1 MLSRP
6 GYDINIEYNTVYS
19 VSPEVPA
26 RPRVG
31 SPDGRRPEGD
41 PTCGRAGI
49 EGDAEYTRRT
59 RRTRNAFD
67 LFYGSPGRTV
77 KYGPVRNTVIEC
89 YRGPVFGGAALV
101 GWSPGRRYNFEAV
114 MLQGV
119 GRNRDQKK
127 GALPYPPTVF
137 GCTALVGWSPGRR
150 YNFEAFRHRF
160 SRQWQYF
167 PLSRRRCRDASIHTA
182 KKSDRTEHRVWLLS
196 GTPAELSADN
206 FGVVGRKFHDSGTT
220 LSGILSRRRFSVGV
234 PLSAVSAVAKSIV

>member
-1 MLSRP
+1 MPLFRE
-6 GYDINIEYNTVYS
+6 NVKQNHVEEYNTGYS
-19 VSPEVPA
+19 VSPGVPA

-41 PTCGRAGI
+41 PTRGRAGTEGDAEYTVPARPRVGSPDGRRPEGDPTRGRAGI

-101 GWSPGRRYNFEAV
+101 GWSPGRRYNFEAS
-114 MLQGV
+114 LA
-119 GRNRDQKK
+119 
-127 GALPYPPTVF
+127 ALH
-137 GCTALVGWSPGRR
+137 LSDGRR
-150 YNFEAFRHRF
+150 AADTTSRLFRNSLTRTEFRHRF

-182 KKSDRTEHRVWLLS
+182 KKSDRTEHRVWLV
-196 GTPAELSADN
+196 T
-206 FGVVGRKFHDSGTT
+206 
-220 LSGILSRRRFSVGV
+220 
-234 PLSAVSAVAKSIV
+234 